1 MIDKVYDSLIEDI
14 VKELEYTKGKTQT
27 LYIIYDAIK
36 KIVPSDEVHILTI
49 DEERLSASLIDND
62 NDNDIVFPLDKGGIL
77 AEVYQSH
84 QPLLVNDVTR
94 SLLYNKEIDS
104 LGNKEVSKVL
114 SIPILGYNSSNII
127 LGMIWIA
134 LYKGYRQF
142 IQQDIDNVIK
152 FINTIKNRIFITNT
166 PLEEASS
173 DHRLLECQ
181 EAKRLLKVKLERN
194 EGYFA
199 SIIHDIRTP
208 MNAVIGFMELMLMG
222 ESDEQKREYINATLK
237 SSDQMVSLINDI
249 LDMSKVANGQMNI
262 DKADFYPLETFGD
275 IAKLFYNSMLK
286 NSIKFHIYIE
296 PMLPLVI
303 KSDIYRIKQIVNNL
317 LSNAMKFT
325 PVDKDVSLLVKY
337 QDSNKT
343 IEIRVK
349 DTGIGIAKDRQKS
362 IFNPYTQESD
372 STASKYGGTGLG
384 LAISQQL
391 STLLDGTLTLN
402 SIQGEGSEFIL
413 TIPCEVSNL
422 QASISGDKYKDI
434 NILFH
439 APSMTFPQCEIIQ
452 HYFRDIGLKHNF
464 WDIEK
469 GNIEK
474 PNSILCIKR
483 SFAEN
488 LHDKIQSILDSGHLV
503 LLIEEALDMGDC
515 HFNGNF
521 QSIYAPVLPNI
532 LFDKIDILLHPELDK
547 KGKYNELVKNKSLKG
562 FSALVIDDS
571 RANLKLMLEIL
582 KKFDL
587 ETKTV
592 INPKDALKMIE
603 ETHFDVIF
611 IDQNMPIM
619 QGDVAIKIIRQK
631 EIDKG
636 QKPALIYGLT
646 GDSKEDVIES
656 IIQAGAN
663 KVFTKPIHIA
673 EVYKA
678 ISVLKD

>member
-1 MIDKVYDSLIEDI
+1 MIDKVCDSLIEDI
-14 VKELEYTKGKTQT
+14 VKELEYTKGKTET
-27 LYIIYDAIK
+27 LYIVYDAIK

-49 DEERLSASLIDND
+49 DKETLSASLIDRD
-62 NDNDIVFPLDKGGIL
+62 NGIVFPLDKGGIL

-84 QPLLVNDVTR
+84 QPLLVNDIKR

-104 LGNKEVSKVL
+104 LGNRQVSKVL
-114 SIPILGYNSSNII
+114 SIPILGYKSSNII
-127 LGMIWIA
+127 LGIVWIA

-152 FINTIKNRIFITNT
+152 FINTIKNRIFLTNT

-181 EAKRLLKVKLERN
+181 EAKRLIKVKLERN
-194 EGYFA
+194 ENYFA
-199 SIIHDIRTP
+199 SLIHDIRTP

-222 ESDEQKREYINATLK
+222 ESDEQKRDYINATLK

-249 LDMSKVANGQMNI
+249 LDMSKVANGQMTI
-262 DKADFYPLETFGD
+262 DKSDFSPLEPFGD
-275 IAKLFYNSMLK
+275 IAKLFYNSMIK
-286 NSIKFHIYIE
+286 NSIKFNIYID

-325 PVDKDVSLLVKY
+325 PIDKDVSLTIKY

-343 IEIRVK
+343 IEISIK

-362 IFNPYTQESD
+362 IFNPYTQEND
-372 STASKYGGTGLG
+372 NTASKYGGTGLG

-402 SIQGEGSEFIL
+402 SIQGEGSEFVL
-413 TIPCEVSNL
+413 TMPCEVSNP
-422 QASISGDKYKDI
+422 QASINIDDYKDI

-452 HYFRDIGLKHNF
+452 HYFYDIGLKHDF
-464 WDIEK
+464 WDAEK

-483 SFAEN
+483 TFAEN
-488 LHDKIQSILDSGHLV
+488 LHNEIQSILDSGHLV
-503 LLIEEALDMGDC
+503 LLIEETLDMGDC
-515 HFNGNF
+515 LFNGNF

-532 LFDKIDILLHPELDK
+532 LFDKLNILLHPELKRNSKD
-547 KGKYNELVKNKSLKG
+547 NELINDKS
-562 FSALVIDDS
+562 FEEFTALVIDDS
-571 RANLKLMLEIL
+571 RTNLKLMLEIL
-582 KKFDL
+582 KKFNL
-587 ETKTV
+587 TIKTV
-592 INPKDALKMIE
+592 INPKDALEILE

-619 QGDVAIKIIRQK
+619 QGDEAIKIIRQK

-646 GDSKEDVIES
+646 GDINEE
-656 IIQAGAN
+656 IIDKIIKSGAN
-663 KVFTKPIHIA
+663 RVFSKPIHIV
-673 EVYKA
+673 EIYEA